1 MTVLELRQKLI
12 ERINDLSLQKLLFLE
27 KLIQSLE
34 LFFPEAQVSDS
45 SIAELNSGDELL
57 QIQQPN
63 FKIETHFLSEAALS
77 KDWLSVEEDRAWQDL

>member
-1 MTVLELRQKLI
+1 MNVIKLRQKLI

-34 LFFPEAQVSDS
+34 LFLPEAQVSDS
-45 SIAELNSGDELL
+45 SISEPNSGDELL

-63 FKIETHFLSEAALS
+63 FRIETHFLSESALS